1 MSQERETARR
11 RGRARSL
18 AVQALYQW
26 QLSETE
32 STDLLRQFHEDESM
46 DGADAEYFDALVR
59 GCMGSASSL
68 RESFDRHLDRPEVQL
83 DPVERAILLVAAWEF
98 RERIDV
104 PWRVVLD
111 EAVTLARRFGA
122 EESHRYI
129 NAVLDRV
136 AREQRPTETGS
147 RTTGAGHE

>member
-1 MSQERETARR
+1 MSTEREIARG

-18 AVQALYQW
+18 AVQALYQL

-32 STDLLRQFHEDESM
+32 SADLLRQFHEEEGM
-46 DGADAEYFDALVR
+46 DGADADYFDELVR
-59 GCMGSASSL
+59 GCMGAAASL
-68 RESFDRHLDRPEVQL
+68 REHFDRHLDRPEVQL
-83 DPVERAILLVAAWEF
+83 DPVERAILMLATWEF
-98 RERIDV
+98 RERMDV

-136 AREQRPTETGS
+136 ARELRPTETGHA
-147 RTTGAGHE
+147 TGAGHD